1 MLRNKIT
8 KISEWDYRKEF
19 MDKDMTGLKV
29 KSKKLNII
37 KENKNL

>member
-1 MLRNKIT
+1 MLESKIT

-19 MDKDMTGLKV
+19 MNEDIMGLRV
-29 KSKKLNII
+29 RSKKLNVI